1 MHEESNLDYTIRETA
16 LGLLLVAATRTGVC
30 LLRFGT
36 RESELAA
43 LLAQEFPYAMARRE
57 DARLARWSGAIVDYV
72 DGRSACVEVPLD
84 VRGSCFQR
92 RAWKELAA
100 IPRGETRS
108 YSDVACAIGHPEAA
122 RAVARA
128 CAANPVPIVVPCH
141 RVIEKSGRPGGYNG
155 GERRKLHLL
164 RSEGAFAVES
174 TGPSERICG
183 SLPKRA
189 AQGP

>member
-1 MHEESNLDYTIRETA
+1 MQQASNLDYTIRNTD

-36 RESELAA
+36 RESELSAE
-43 LLAQEFPYAMARRE
+43 LAHEFPFATARRA
-57 DARLARWSGAIVDYV
+57 DVRLARWSGAIADYV
-72 DGRSACVEVPLD
+72 DGRSARVEVPLD

-92 RAWKELAA
+92 RVWKELAA

-108 YSDVACAIGHPEAA
+108 YSDVAQAIGLPGGA

-141 RVIEKSGRPGGYNG
+141 RVVEKSGRLGGYNG
-155 GERRKLHLL
+155 GPQRKLQLL
-164 RSEGAFAVES
+164 RSEGALPAENSRFSAGAHRPLSKRS
-174 TGPSERICG
+174 TWVP
-183 SLPKRA
+183 
-189 AQGP
+189 